1 MDHLELFT
9 LLRGRGGDAG
19 ATFIPDLKIV
29 FSLQHVFPNNSA
41 KLQT

>member
-1 MDHLELFT
+1 MIVYVAKGE
-9 LLRGRGGDAG
+9 RRGGDAG

-29 FSLQHVFPNNSA
+29 LPLQHVFPNNSA

>member
-1 MDHLELFT
+1 MIVYVAKGER
-9 LLRGRGGDAG
+9 RGYAG

-29 FSLQHVFPNNSA
+29 LPLQHVFPNNSA